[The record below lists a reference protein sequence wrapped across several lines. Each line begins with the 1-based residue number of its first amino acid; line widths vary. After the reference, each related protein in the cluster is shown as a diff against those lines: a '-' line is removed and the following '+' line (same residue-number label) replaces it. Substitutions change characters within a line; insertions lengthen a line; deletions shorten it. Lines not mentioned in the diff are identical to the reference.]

1 MLIYKAMNVFPSA
14 IRDVVLDEYSDHLS
28 SHMRIWAEEIGQVKF
43 DHPIPLEV
51 EASADLEET
60 VAQILSDRVE
70 ATVRERLGVRV
81 KVAVVAPGTIPRTDY
96 KTALVQVRDL

>member
-14 IRDVVLDEYSDHLS
+14 IRDVVLDEHSEHLS
-28 SHMRIWAEEIGQVKF
+28 SHMRIWKEEIGQVKF

-51 EASADLEET
+51 EGNVDMEET
-60 VAQILSDRVE
+60 VAQVLPGRVE

-81 KVAVVAPGTIPRTDY
+81 AVAVVAPGTIPRTDY
-96 KTALVQVRDL
+96 KTALVQVRNP